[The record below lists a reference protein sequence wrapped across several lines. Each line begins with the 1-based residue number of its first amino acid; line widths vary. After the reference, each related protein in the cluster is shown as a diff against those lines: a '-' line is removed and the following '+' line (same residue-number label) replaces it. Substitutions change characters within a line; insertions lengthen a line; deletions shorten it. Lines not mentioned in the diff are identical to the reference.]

1 MIRGV
6 LGVLSLLFVLSGAAG
21 LFYEAVWSRYLALF
35 VGHDAYAQILTLVIY
50 LGGMGIGALAV
61 SRRSHRLRDPLFG
74 YAIIEA
80 LIGVLGLAFHDVF
93 YLPVTEWAYA
103 SLFPALGSGAAVGVA
118 KWALAG
124 ALILP
129 PSILLGAT
137 FPLMSAG
144 ALRRLPDRPGGTLSI
159 LYFTNSLGAAAGVL
173 IAGYVL
179 YGMVGLPGT
188 LAAAAALNL
197 VVALGAL
204 VVARAVPVAKQGED
218 GGNLGKIGEAPSRSS
233 PSFPRIPE
241 YSPRLLI
248 LVAAGTA
255 VASFV
260 YEVAWLRMLSLVM
273 GSSTHSF
280 ELMLSAFILGLSLGA
295 WWVRTRAD
303 RFTDPLRTLARVQ
316 LAMGALAIASIPLY
330 LKSFLW
336 SAMLL
341 AAAARTEQGFVMYSV
356 ARYLMCLA
364 IMLPATFC
372 AGMTL
377 PLITR
382 MLMGSGA
389 GERAIGRVYGINTLG
404 SIVGAAVTGLVL
416 FPLVGLKGAL
426 IVGGALDMLLGLL
439 ILRAMARSGRPVGR
453 PVLVGAGGLLLFA
466 GVVLWLVPWNQEL
479 LSSGVFR
486 SGLLSTGGVR
496 QVLFHAD
503 GRTATVHTIRVP
515 TNGTILLSTNGK
527 ADGSLPATWFERCD
541 TVAPLR
547 SFSGDDGTQAMLALV
562 LMAHAPDAKTGAVIG
577 HGTGMSSHFLLGSP
591 RLQALTTIEIE
602 PAIIAGARPF
612 HPANRRVSDDSRSR
626 VVIDDARSFFAG
638 ANARYDLIFSEPS
651 NPWVSGVSGLFTA
664 EFYARIRRY
673 LAPGAVFGQWLQTY
687 ELSDGLVLSVLAA
700 VHRNFADYRVYL
712 IDGDNLLVVAAP
724 TGALSRPDWSVVRHP
739 DVQRDLCR
747 FLPMREAALDRLL
760 LIDRAGL
767 EPLLEGKTQVNSDFY
782 PVLDLGAEEA
792 RFLQRSAAGVVS
804 LGNGVVDY
812 LGNPALRPMTWDTA
826 TTSILLTSPRVRSM
840 ARAVLLRRSM
850 ADPGYTDDSGVSER
864 YLYRS
869 WMNGIASGAPPA
881 DWKNWTADFWS
892 LRGTLAGG
900 GPRPD
905 SGFFLAAAGYA
916 ARTGAPPP
924 VHAAIG
930 LGRALASRDLG
941 AAALSVDPL
950 LVEARAGRLWIP
962 VDDLLESSVRA
973 FLHVG
978 SVVRARVAHDLL
990 RGRTSRVPGDAR
1002 LTLLEAYLER
1012 AEEAGAQRP

>member
-6 LGVLSLLFVLSGAAG
+6 LGALSLLFVLSGAAG

-35 VGHDAYAQILTLVIY
+35 VGHDAYAQILTLVIF

-74 YAIIEA
+74 YAIVEA
-80 LIGVLGLAFHDVF
+80 LIGVLGLAFHDGLF
-93 YLPVTEWAYA
+93 LPVTQWAYG
-103 SLFPALGSGAAVGVA
+103 SLFPALGGGAAVGVA

-144 ALRRLPDRPGGTLSI
+144 ALRRLPDRPGRILSM

-188 LAAAAALNL
+188 LAAAATLNL

-204 VVARAVPVAKQGED
+204 VLCRVRPVTPVGEVAAEMERPRDPGAGAVAGLPG
-218 GGNLGKIGEAPSRSS
+218 
-233 PSFPRIPE
+233 
-241 YSPRLLI
+241 LL
-248 LVAAGTA
+248 LLLAAGTA

-260 YEVAWLRMLSLVM
+260 YEVSWLRMLSLVM

-303 RFTDPLRTLARVQ
+303 RFTEPLRTLAFVQ

-330 LKSFLW
+330 LQSFRW
-336 SAMLL
+336 AAMLL
-341 AAAARTEQGFVMYSV
+341 AASARTEQGFVMYSV
-356 ARYLMCLA
+356 ARYVMCLA

-389 GERAIGRVYGINTLG
+389 GERAIGKVYAINTLG
-404 SIVGAAVTGLVL
+404 SIIGAAVTGLVL

-426 IVGGALDMLLGLL
+426 LVGGTLDMLLGLV
-439 ILRAMARSGRPVGR
+439 ILRAMARSGRPVRR
-453 PVLVGAGGLLLFA
+453 PLLAGTGGLLLFGGIA
-466 GVVLWLVPWNQEL
+466 LWLVPWDQEL

-486 SGLLSTGGVR
+486 SGQLSSGGLR

-503 GRTATVHTIRVP
+503 GRTATVHTIRIP
-515 TNGTILLSTNGK
+515 TTGTIILSTNGK

-547 SFSGDDGTQAMLALV
+547 TFTGDDGTQAMLALV
-562 LMAHAPDAKTGAVIG
+562 LMAHAPAAQTGAVIG
-577 HGTGMSSHFLLGSP
+577 HGTGMSSHLLLGSP
-591 RLQALTTIEIE
+591 RFRALTTIEIE
-602 PAIIAGARPF
+602 PAILAGARAF
-612 HPANRRVSDDSRSR
+612 HPANRRVSGDPRSR

-638 ANARYDLIFSEPS
+638 SNARYDLIFSEPS

-664 EFYARIRRY
+664 EFYSGVRRY
-673 LAPGAVFGQWLQTY
+673 MAPGAVFGQWLQTY
-687 ELSDGLVLSVLAA
+687 ELSDGLIMSVLAA
-700 VHRNFADYRVYL
+700 VHQSFPDYRVYL
-712 IDGDNLLVVAAP
+712 IDGDNLLVVAAA
-724 TGALSRPDWSVVRHP
+724 TGTLSKPDWSVTRLP
-739 DVQRDLCR
+739 EVQRDLCR
-747 FLPMREAALDRLL
+747 FLPLRDAALDRLL

-767 EPLLEGKTQVNSDFY
+767 APLLTGKSQVNSDFY

-792 RFLQRSAAGVVS
+792 RFLHRSATGVSS
-804 LGNGVVDY
+804 LGTGVVDY
-812 LGNPALRPMTWDTA
+812 IGDPALRPISWDTA
-826 TTSILLTSPRVRSM
+826 TSSVLILSARVRAM
-840 ARAVLLRRSM
+840 ARAVLLRRGM
-850 ADPGYTDDSGVSER
+850 ADPAYTNDAGVSER
-864 YLYRS
+864 YLYRT
-869 WMNGIASGAPPA
+869 WMNGVASGAPPA
-881 DWKNWTADFWS
+881 DWKLWTGDFWS
-892 LRGTLAGG
+892 LRGTLSGG
-900 GPRPD
+900 GAPPD
-905 SGFFLAAAGYA
+905 SGFFARAAGYA
-916 ARTGAPPP
+916 ARSGAPPP
-924 VHAAIG
+924 ARAAIA
-930 LGRALASRDLG
+930 LGDALARRDLG
-941 AAALSVDPL
+941 AAAASIDPL
-950 LVEARAGRLWIP
+950 LEEARAGRFWIP
-962 VDDLLESSVRA
+962 VDDLLDGSVRA
-973 FLHVG
+973 LLEVG
-978 SVVRARVAHDLL
+978 AVARARAAHDML
-990 RGRTSRVPGDAR
+990 RVLTSRPPGDAR
-1002 LTLLEAYLER
+1002 LTLIRAYLER
-1012 AEEAGAQRP
+1012 AEAAGGERP